1 MSIVYKARV
10 YLIRFSKVFPFALC
24 FIVLLS
30 LIETLYALYIGDFV
44 LYDGSL
50 TPNTPIAWFIA
61 RYYEFGVYSLI
72 LALVFAISFETCIY
86 NKESIGYL
94 TIFSGQQLYFSSI
107 ELYPEYIYLICII
120 NIIISAFFVWKAL
133 RILINQ

>member
-1 MSIVYKARV
+1 MNIVHKARV
-10 YLIRFSKVFPFALC
+10 YLIRFAKVFPFALC

-50 TPNTPIAWFIA
+50 TPNTPVAWFIA
-61 RYYEFGVYSLI
+61 RYYQFGVYSLI

-86 NKESIGYL
+86 NKASISYL
-94 TIFSGQQLYFSSI
+94 TIFSGQKIYFQSI

-120 NIIISAFFVWKAL
+120 NIIISAFFVWKGL